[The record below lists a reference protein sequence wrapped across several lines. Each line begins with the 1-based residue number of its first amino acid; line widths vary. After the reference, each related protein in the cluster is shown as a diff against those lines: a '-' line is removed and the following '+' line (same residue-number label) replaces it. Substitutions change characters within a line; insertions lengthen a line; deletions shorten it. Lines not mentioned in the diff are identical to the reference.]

1 MLRAAPVID
10 PSFTCLPVEVVV
22 VSFFL
27 CLHMCTH
34 AVLNL
39 NLTHAFRCT
48 TPYATAAADT
58 DVTSFCVE
66 CFVLQSECSLVL
78 YEAQGLAWN
87 RRNSTIVP
95 FVVDDNES
103 YGKGATVARQDDK
116 MVPGGGPRRNPDS
129 RCQERLCT
137 SSDPAWP
144 QRRTK
149 RETLEGSRRALA
161 PLCHPPLLY

>member
-1 MLRAAPVID
+1 MLSPSTLSYSCLPFSLLARRAMAFLISLPACSLCRNSLLLSIPVIFFV
-10 PSFTCLPVEVVV
+10 SSIIYVLYLRVTCSARHRSIVYL
-22 VSFFL
+22 SARRGCGCLLFL

-78 YEAQGLAWN
+78 CEA
-87 RRNSTIVP
+87 
-95 FVVDDNES
+95 
-103 YGKGATVARQDDK
+103 
-116 MVPGGGPRRNPDS
+116 
-129 RCQERLCT
+129 
-137 SSDPAWP
+137 
-144 QRRTK
+144 
-149 RETLEGSRRALA
+149 
-161 PLCHPPLLY
+161 